1 MPIQAVLS
9 RMFIK
14 AYSPGGQFLSVVT
27 IRCRPTGHSAP
38 GTQYPLPLSRQRL
51 TPPPDTPSANHV
63 YNIPRHPIWHYR
75 VHHVPKPRS
84 RIHLSRITPPGVARG
99 CCARGRISK
108 IFRRTCP
115 APNPL
120 WRCALLRARY
130 TRRAAR
136 RVYILTFRTSCERF
150 SGRRAGCRAVAI
162 ASAGHRYVRPSV
174 VGSHH
179 VA

>member
-1 MPIQAVLS
+1 
-9 RMFIK
+9 MFIK
-14 AYSPGGQFLSVVT
+14 AYSPRGQFLSVVT

-51 TPPPDTPSANHV
+51 TPPPDTPSANHI
-63 YNIPRHPIWHYR
+63 YNIPHRPLWHFR
-75 VHHVPKPRS
+75 TLPVHKPRS
-84 RIHLSRITPPGVARG
+84 RRNLSPITPPTVARG

-120 WRCALLRARY
+120 LRCALLRARY

-136 RVYILTFRTSCERF
+136 RYIWRDRPPGPPQRPGCSFKTEDPRLSALSTQDSGLSSQHSGLRTSPGLPR
-150 SGRRAGCRAVAI
+150 
-162 ASAGHRYVRPSV
+162 H
-174 VGSHH
+174 
-179 VA
+179 